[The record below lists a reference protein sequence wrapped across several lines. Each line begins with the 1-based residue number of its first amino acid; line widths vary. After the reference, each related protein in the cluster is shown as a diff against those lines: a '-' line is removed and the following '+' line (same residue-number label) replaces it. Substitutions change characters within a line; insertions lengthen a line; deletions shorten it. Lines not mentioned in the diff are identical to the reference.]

1 MLLHKTYF
9 IVKLGVCF
17 HNIDPKSVVVSLV
30 DVIFGNYI
38 EMAFILYASNRKV
51 LSESFYMVS
60 FAIFIWKGKFTN
72 VFISIRFIVVEP
84 FLKFRISLFI

>member
-1 MLLHKTYF
+1 MLLHKAHF

-17 HNIDPKSVVVSLV
+17 RNIDPKSVIVSLV

-38 EMAFILYASNRKV
+38 EMAFILNASNREV

-60 FAIFIWKGKFTN
+60 FAIFIWKGKFTKE
-72 VFISIRFIVVEP
+72 FISIRFIVLEP
-84 FLKFRISLFI
+84 FLTFRISLFI